1 MGAGRRAIAGPGPAH
16 PAPDAGGIRTGIH
29 HVGGVAG
36 DQCDGAVPRHCQTR
50 GRLGPRR
57 QHDILSGSLLGHPLR
72 SPRGPR
78 PDIRPV
84 PRLSEHR
91 ARSAEVH
98 RPHGAVPRRR
108 RPIAGSDRGH
118 HGCAQP
124 RPRSPYHRRAR
135 HHRHRCGQGRGD
147 SARHRTAHR
156 RPDRRVR
163 IRRPRSQSSRDGTD
177 RRRRGTERRG
187 VADDRQHQP
196 VRAGKAMTTALTELD
211 RARDVAL
218 DLSGW
223 GRRFVFYQPR
233 NFAFWGYL
241 ALVGIGVLTFFS
253 TLAREY
259 NAYGEAI
266 GLAVT
271 SFAIYAA
278 LFWWFTD
285 RIDPYA
291 KLPHKLMVVAFVWG
305 GFAATGAMAAN
316 ANDAILAIYG
326 KTLGQAWALNWGAG
340 LAAPFT
346 EELAKGSGLLLL
358 IALAQRHIRT
368 AFDGFILGAFIGLG
382 FQIVEDITY
391 AMTSAGTQ
399 FGANQIGASV
409 GTIILRMLTGVAAHI
424 LYSAIF
430 CAGVVY
436 LFGRPAEPRRIG
448 RGLLLIAIPML
459 LHGTWDSVAAIA
471 GQNALTLIGL
481 LIGTIVVALI
491 IVARVYKLTV
501 ARERD
506 FVRDVM
512 APEQARN
519 VISPIELDAMAGNRK
534 ARKAY
539 RKAGRN
545 RPERRRARYILN
557 AAYSLADE
565 LAAARGADTDRVRFA
580 RSEVS
585 RIRAGLPSPW

>member
-1 MGAGRRAIAGPGPAH
+1 M
-16 PAPDAGGIRTGIH
+16 
-29 HVGGVAG
+29 
-36 DQCDGAVPRHCQTR
+36 
-50 GRLGPRR
+50 
-57 QHDILSGSLLGHPLR
+57 
-72 SPRGPR
+72 
-78 PDIRPV
+78 
-84 PRLSEHR
+84 
-91 ARSAEVH
+91 
-98 RPHGAVPRRR
+98 
-108 RPIAGSDRGH
+108 
-118 HGCAQP
+118 
-124 RPRSPYHRRAR
+124 
-135 HHRHRCGQGRGD
+135 
-147 SARHRTAHR
+147 TATL
-156 RPDRRVR
+156 
-163 IRRPRSQSSRDGTD
+163 TD
-177 RRRRGTERRG
+177 
-187 VADDRQHQP
+187 
-196 VRAGKAMTTALTELD
+196 LD

-233 NFAFWGYL
+233 NFAFWGYVT
-241 ALVGIGVLTFFS
+241 LVGIGVLTFFS

-259 NAYGEAI
+259 NAYGQAI

-285 RIDPYA
+285 RIDHYA
-291 KLPHKLMVVAFVWG
+291 KLPHNLMAVAFLWG

-316 ANDAILAIYG
+316 ANDAILALYG
-326 KTLGQAWALNWGAG
+326 KNFGQVWALNWGAG

-346 EELAKGSGLLLL
+346 EELAKASGLLLL

-436 LFGRPAEPRRIG
+436 LVGRPAEPRKVG
-448 RGLLLIAIPML
+448 RGLVLIAIPML

-471 GQNALTLIGL
+471 GQNALMLLGL
-481 LIGTIVVALI
+481 LIGTIIVALI

-506 FVRDVM
+506 FVREVM
-512 APEQARN
+512 APEQARD
-519 VISPIELDAMAGNRK
+519 VITPVELDAMAGNRK

-539 RKAGRN
+539 RKTGRN
-545 RPERRRARYILN
+545 RHERRRARYILN
-557 AAYSLADE
+557 AAYALGDE

-580 RSEVS
+580 RAEVA